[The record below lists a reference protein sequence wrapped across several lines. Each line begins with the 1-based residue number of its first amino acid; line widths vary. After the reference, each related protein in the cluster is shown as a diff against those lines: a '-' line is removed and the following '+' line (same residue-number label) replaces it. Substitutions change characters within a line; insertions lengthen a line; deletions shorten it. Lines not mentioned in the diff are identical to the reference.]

1 MFVHGS
7 DIESN
12 CKYDIGYMMSKRA
25 FVQAGPLALENIIAM
40 SIKAR
45 STLLT

>member
-12 CKYDIGYMMSKRA
+12 CKYDIGICLEELE
-25 FVQAGPLALENIIAM
+25 PLPWKIIIEK

-45 STLLT
+45 STPLK